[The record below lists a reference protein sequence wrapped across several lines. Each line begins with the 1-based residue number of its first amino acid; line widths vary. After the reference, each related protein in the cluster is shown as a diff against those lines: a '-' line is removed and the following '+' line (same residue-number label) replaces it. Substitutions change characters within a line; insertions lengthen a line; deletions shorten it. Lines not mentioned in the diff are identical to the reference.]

1 MPTNQWKEDTFGQE
15 IFPGETYQAGIGQG
29 YDVVTPI
36 QLINAYTALANGG
49 KLYEPQVVREVIGA
63 DGNVVRAFQPKLIH
77 KLDVSSNALRIMRE
91 AARTVVTIRHTYNL
105 VELPIK
111 VAGKSGTAEFGT
123 RDAQG
128 RLPFHSWFIGLRPE
142 GPGQRRL
149 RRSGLAAG
157 GPGVRQQL
165 ANRRQ
170 RRDRDREVLP
180 AAALRDREG
189 LPFARVAPA
198 RQLLR
203 RLRVEII
210 ESRILIG
217 RRGLMGTLR
226 VERSRVRDWASR
238 PVGAAWRAFDL
249 QLTIYALLLA
259 GIGLAMAYSNSD
271 DTVLQGGSTFLRG
284 LMWAGIA
291 IVVFT
296 AAAVFDYKWLK
307 TFAWPI
313 YFVNLG
319 LLVVSL
325 LIGDGVSGAARW
337 VSILGFQFQF
347 SELAKILMIVVLA
360 NYLARREASLDSI
373 WSILGAAVIVGPPA
387 VLVLLQPDLGTSLVF
402 GAILAG
408 MLFMSGA
415 SLKWLT
421 VLAGAFLAA
430 VPIIWTNVLRD
441 YQKQRLISFV
451 DPSAD
456 PQGSG
461 FQLAQSQSAV
471 TSGGL
476 FGQGLTNGAPAQL
489 DFLPVQSTDFVFA
502 ILAHELG
509 FIGAMVV
516 FALFAA
522 LVWRIL
528 VSGWRS
534 RDPFGMLL
542 ASGLASMILFQI
554 VVNIGMVL
562 GIMPIT
568 GIPLPFV
575 THGGASLV
583 SLALGLG
590 VLESINVRQ
599 TRAEW

>member
-1 MPTNQWKEDTFGQE
+1 
-15 IFPGETYQAGIGQG
+15 
-29 YDVVTPI
+29 
-36 QLINAYTALANGG
+36 
-49 KLYEPQVVREVIGA
+49 
-63 DGNVVRAFQPKLIH
+63 
-77 KLDVSSNALRIMRE
+77 
-91 AARTVVTIRHTYNL
+91 
-105 VELPIK
+105 
-111 VAGKSGTAEFGT
+111 
-123 RDAQG
+123 
-128 RLPFHSWFIGLRPE
+128 
-142 GPGQRRL
+142 
-149 RRSGLAAG
+149 
-157 GPGVRQQL
+157 
-165 ANRRQ
+165 
-170 RRDRDREVLP
+170 
-180 AAALRDREG
+180 
-189 LPFARVAPA
+189 
-198 RQLLR
+198 
-203 RLRVEII
+203 
-210 ESRILIG
+210 
-217 RRGLMGTLR
+217 
-226 VERSRVRDWASR
+226 
-238 PVGAAWRAFDL
+238 
-249 QLTIYALLLA
+249 
-259 GIGLAMAYSNSD
+259 
-271 DTVLQGGSTFLRG
+271 
-284 LMWAGIA
+284 MWAGIA

-296 AAAVFDYKWLK
+296 AATVFDYKWLK
-307 TFAWPI
+307 TFAWPL
-313 YFVNLG
+313 YFANLG
-319 LLVVSL
+319 LLGLSL
-325 LIGDGVSGAARW
+325 LIGTGVGGAARW
-337 VSILGFQFQF
+337 VTVLGFQFQF

-387 VLVLLQPDLGTSLVF
+387 VLVMLQPDLGTSLVF

-461 FQLAQSQSAV
+461 FQLLQSQSAV

-516 FALFAA
+516 FALFGA
-522 LVWRIL
+522 LLWRIL

-534 RDPFGMLL
+534 RDPFGLLL

-554 VVNIGMVL
+554 VVNVGMVL